1 MHCSWQKLSTYGQ
14 LYPGT
19 RSYSAACQDC
29 QDRITERNGA
39 EEEREERELFAGS
52 AEEREETHARNA
64 GGAEPLENSAFP
76 LCPPSLPPSASARKP
91 RPSWHGCHRRNKS
104 EPEIYTSCVRSLVR
118 PPVPTNLKG

>member
-52 AEEREETHARNA
+52 AEEREETHTRETLAERNRSKTVLSLFA
-64 GGAEPLENSAFP
+64 
-76 LCPPSLPPSASARKP
+76 LPPSVGL
-91 RPSWHGCHRRNKS
+91 RPQ
-104 EPEIYTSCVRSLVR
+104 TA
-118 PPVPTNLKG
+118 PVMAWMPSPQ